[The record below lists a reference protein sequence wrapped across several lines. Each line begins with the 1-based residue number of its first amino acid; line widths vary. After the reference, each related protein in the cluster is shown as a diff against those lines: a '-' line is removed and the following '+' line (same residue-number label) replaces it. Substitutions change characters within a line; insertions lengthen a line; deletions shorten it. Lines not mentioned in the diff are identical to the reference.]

1 MKDLRPWLTTI
12 IILLLAGLPLAHATD
27 EIAVA
32 RHQGTF
38 NGVPLAYTSRVE
50 HNRVSDGRSA
60 DGKDGLAAD
69 VVSIAYMADV
79 ADASKRPVIFVFNGG
94 PISPS
99 IYLHLGAFGPKRV
112 AFPDDVSADPDS
124 FALVDN
130 PYTVLDVADVV
141 LFDPTGTG
149 YSRVANGTAADAY
162 FSVEADARQLVQ
174 MIEAWSRRHGRL
186 DSPKYLL
193 GESYGTLRAARAA
206 RLMTERAQPL
216 RVDGVFLLGQALN
229 IIEMAQRPG
238 NVTSYVVSLTTLASM
253 GWYHGKVEPNGRR
266 FEDFI
271 GEARQFAEGDYL
283 SALFQGGNLPEAA
296 RQRIAARLEALTG
309 LPAAVHLAHDL
320 KVTKDQYRVEL
331 LRDRNL
337 VLGGYD
343 ARYAGTPDT
352 PGQLI
357 DASMVP
363 WRRIGEIFNGYARDT
378 LRVPAGWDYVTSS
391 PVSNGLEGWEWGTGK
406 SPFADWPYM
415 RDLNIAMERQPGLE
429 VIVAAGYYDTA
440 TTIGASEYAI
450 AQSGWPRDRVRM
462 LYYQG
467 GHMPYTIESS
477 LKTFTDD
484 VRAWVAR

>member
-1 MKDLRPWLTTI
+1 MKDLRTWLAAM
-12 IILLLAGLPLAHATD
+12 ILLLAGLPSAHASD

-38 NGVPLAYTSRVE
+38 NGVALAYTSRVE
-50 HNRVSDGRSA
+50 HNRISDGKTA
-60 DGKDGLAAD
+60 DGKDGPSAD

-79 ADASKRPVIFVFNGG
+79 VDAAQRPVIFVFNGG

-99 IYLHLGAFGPKRV
+99 IYLHMGAFGPKRV
-112 AFPDDVSADPDS
+112 AFPDDLAADPET

-149 YSRVANGTAADAY
+149 YSRVADGTAPNAY

-174 MIEAWSRRHGRL
+174 MIETWSRRHGRL

-206 RLMTERAQPL
+206 RLMSERVQPL

-238 NVTSYVVSLTTLASM
+238 NVTSYVVSLTTLASL
-253 GWYHGKVEPNGRR
+253 GWYHGKVEPRSRR
-266 FEDFI
+266 FEDFLD
-271 GEARQFAEGDYL
+271 EVRQFAEGDYL
-283 SALFQGGNLPEAA
+283 TALFQGGNLPDAEK
-296 RQRIAARLEALTG
+296 QRIAARLEALTG
-309 LPAAVHLAHDL
+309 LPAQVHLAHDL

-331 LRDRNL
+331 LRGQGL

-343 ARYAGTPDT
+343 ARYVGTPEA
-352 PGQLI
+352 PGQLV
-357 DASMVP
+357 DASMAP
-363 WRRIGEIFNGYARDT
+363 WRRISDTFDAYARDV
-378 LRVPAGWDYVTSS
+378 LRVPAGLAYVTQS
-391 PVSNGLEGWEWGTGK
+391 PVDSLEGWDWAPGK

-415 RDLNIAMERQPGLE
+415 RDLGIAMDRQPGLS
-429 VIVAAGYYDTA
+429 VVVAAGYYDTA

-477 LKTFTDD
+477 LKQFTDD
-484 VRAWVAR
+484 LRAWMRR